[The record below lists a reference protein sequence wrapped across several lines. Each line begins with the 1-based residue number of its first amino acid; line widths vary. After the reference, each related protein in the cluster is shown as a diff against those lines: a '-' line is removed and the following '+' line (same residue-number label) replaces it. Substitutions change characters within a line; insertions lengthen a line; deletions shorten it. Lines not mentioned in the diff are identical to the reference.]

1 MSPSLLRLRRGR
13 HTHSAMSVLQLLLL
27 ICKDNSELLLSFVIL
42 VLYYY
47 ISDKPIVS
55 LIHQYTNI
63 FSLKI
68 PPPDNYE
75 GIIKF
80 SCQKLLH
87 FTHYL

>member
-1 MSPSLLRLRRGR
+1 MLRQVNHPS
-13 HTHSAMSVLQLLLL
+13 HTHSAMSVLPLLLL

-68 PPPDNYE
+68 PPDNYE

-80 SCQKLLH
+80 SCQKLLR

>member
-1 MSPSLLRLRRGR
+1 M
-13 HTHSAMSVLQLLLL
+13 
-27 ICKDNSELLLSFVIL
+27 IL

-68 PPPDNYE
+68 PPDNYE
-75 GIIKF
+75 EIIKF
-80 SCQKLLH
+80 YIKNFCISRIICSFASSYNKTKRKL
-87 FTHYL
+87 TKDWCTNIHY

>member
-1 MSPSLLRLRRGR
+1 MLRQVNHPS
-13 HTHSAMSVLQLLLL
+13 HTHSAMSVLPLLLL

-68 PPPDNYE
+68 PPP
-75 GIIKF
+75 IIMK
-80 SCQKLLH
+80 KLLNFYIKKLLR
-87 FTHYL
+87 FTYYL